1 MAMAKYNVLVL
12 IDCTRLVEVE
22 ADSEAEAIDFAMDEA
37 CGSVGDDVEIG
48 DPMRVCEV
56 NGKAVEHN
64 P

>member
-1 MAMAKYNVLVL
+1 
-12 IDCTRLVEVE
+12 VE
-22 ADSEAEAIDFAMDEA
+22 ADSEAEAIDLAMDEA

-56 NGKAVEHN
+56 NGKTVEHT